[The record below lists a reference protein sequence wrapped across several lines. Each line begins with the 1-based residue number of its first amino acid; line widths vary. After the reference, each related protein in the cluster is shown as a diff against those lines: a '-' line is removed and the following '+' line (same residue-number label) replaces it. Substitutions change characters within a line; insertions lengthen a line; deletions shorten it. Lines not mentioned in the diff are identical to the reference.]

1 MSRARAEPAA
11 DARAFRKWYS
21 VYDDTT
27 VTNVTQATID
37 HMVPLAEAW
46 RSGSDTRRPVPTG
59 WARRRRTAGLVASRS
74 LAPRSPTLTI
84 NMIGRTSPRS
94 APAGRDAEYE
104 KSVNHDDHF
113 SRERGSHDG
122 SIHPIVRRYSRTA
135 SGELSA
141 LEDRVGALLDQ
152 KYEKL
157 FSLLDVNGDGV
168 IAEED
173 FELMAAR
180 VLTASSEERTAKGE
194 KYADAMM
201 NYWRALRETA
211 DADGDGRIDRDEFR
225 QALRQVSVNFDTL
238 VGPLYQAGF
247 HLADRDDDGLVGKE
261 DFVTVLAAIGVPA
274 TEAGATFDGLT
285 EQDGQLTKDQLMTSA
300 AQYYRNEEPAGTSSH
315 LLFGAL

>member
-1 MSRARAEPAA
+1 M
-11 DARAFRKWYS
+11 
-21 VYDDTT
+21 
-27 VTNVTQATID
+27 
-37 HMVPLAEAW
+37 
-46 RSGSDTRRPVPTG
+46 
-59 WARRRRTAGLVASRS
+59 
-74 LAPRSPTLTI
+74 
-84 NMIGRTSPRS
+84 
-94 APAGRDAEYE
+94 
-104 KSVNHDDHF
+104 
-113 SRERGSHDG
+113 
-122 SIHPIVRRYSRTA
+122 
-135 SGELSA
+135 
-141 LEDRVGALLDQ
+141 GALLDQ